1 MGLHGSHLKTVLR
14 IVQETLLIVSKTGV
28 VVFGGTNIF
37 ADEMCVFCVYIFGYF
52 HLHEL
57 VVLSCSELD

>member
-1 MGLHGSHLKTVLR
+1 MHGSHLKTVLR
-14 IVQETLLIVSKTGV
+14 IVQETLLIVLTTGL
-28 VVFGGTNIF
+28 VVFGTNIF
-37 ADEMCVFCVYIFGYF
+37 ADEMCVFCVYSFGYF